1 MATDDNTTRILQDLA
16 RINASVVRPKQE
28 AMRQQ
33 NSTTKEKDVVAG
45 SQTVPSH
52 RQSSVCDVD
61 SVVLPVC
68 ELPGVPQDTVLLCDR
83 NPHSPHTPR

>member
-61 SVVLPVC
+61 SVDLPVC
-68 ELPGVPQDTVLLCDR
+68 ELSGVSSDAVSAGHRC
-83 NPHSPHTPR
+83 PHSPRRAR